1 MIEKVLCTAP
11 LTSILI
17 DTNKGIRPCCYYEG
31 DFLGNIKEQTIKE
44 IMSNEKWQKLKEQ
57 MYAKEWPTE
66 CLGCKKIE
74 DDSGRSLRHSYI
86 GDGGIDTEGWED
98 GNITIL
104 EFNGSNICNL
114 ACLHCHGGFSSKWV
128 IEAKKVREYTI
139 SKQFDTETENRMLT
153 QYRSLIELTDNNR
166 YQPTNSMHVPDSD
179 LVLENI
185 KQLDLS
191 KLKMAIFK
199 GGEPMLNDETMQV
212 LIYLDE
218 INLLGNI
225 SVSISTNGTY
235 VNEKVV
241 ELLAKCKDVQ
251 YLISIDGI
259 DELFNYIRYGDA
271 KFDTVEKVL
280 AIINKLPNT
289 VIAINNTAMNYNA
302 FSLLEIRDWAIKMS
316 KTYNRLAP
324 MVNFNNFVQSPLYL
338 SMNTLTDDTRKY
350 LIKYYTDNS
359 INDEFKYVI
368 NVLSNNY
375 VGDAIHSKWIEYTE
389 IMEEVRGNNITD
401 IVPQLKK
408 ELEKK

>member
-1 MIEKVLCTAP
+1 
-11 LTSILI
+11 
-17 DTNKGIRPCCYYEG
+17 
-31 DFLGNIKEQTIKE
+31 
-44 IMSNEKWQKLKEQ
+44 
-57 MYAKEWPTE
+57 
-66 CLGCKKIE
+66 
-74 DDSGRSLRHSYI
+74 
-86 GDGGIDTEGWED
+86 
-98 GNITIL
+98 
-104 EFNGSNICNL
+104 
-114 ACLHCHGGFSSKWV
+114 
-128 IEAKKVREYTI
+128 
-139 SKQFDTETENRMLT
+139 
-153 QYRSLIELTDNNR
+153 
-166 YQPTNSMHVPDSD
+166 
-179 LVLENI
+179 
-185 KQLDLS
+185 
-191 KLKMAIFK
+191 
-199 GGEPMLNDETMQV
+199 MLNDETMQV
-212 LIYLDE
+212 LTHLDE

-251 YLISIDGI
+251 YLISIDGV
-259 DELFNYIRYGDA
+259 DDLFNYIRYGDA

-280 AIINKLPNT
+280 AIINQLPNT

-316 KTYNRLAP
+316 KTYNRLVP

-368 NVLSNNY
+368 NVLSNDY
-375 VGDAIHSKWIEYTE
+375 TGDVIHSKWIEYTK